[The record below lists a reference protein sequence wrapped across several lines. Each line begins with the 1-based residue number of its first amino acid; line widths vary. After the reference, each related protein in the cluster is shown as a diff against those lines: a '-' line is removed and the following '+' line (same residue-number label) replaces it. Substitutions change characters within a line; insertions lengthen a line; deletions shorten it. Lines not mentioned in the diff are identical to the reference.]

1 MGGPHS
7 LLTFLT
13 SYPPSR
19 SLHTRRAYPAP
30 ETTRKVAS
38 HEVWHQPS
46 HSHSTQPELCSAFK
60 PRRAAL
66 REDFNRAVQGPEPP
80 SERHTAPSFQRHLYP
95 TSSHPFP
102 LTSVSPHLFIYT
114 AFSCPTVEQQAPDK
128 VTLRKADDAVPG
140 QESTL
145 RTDLKLD
152 LARETKNA
160 VKKPIGLAPV
170 PCHPQNSNEHA
181 MVIALF
187 SWELQTFPGVY

>member
-1 MGGPHS
+1 
-7 LLTFLT
+7 
-13 SYPPSR
+13 
-19 SLHTRRAYPAP
+19 
-30 ETTRKVAS
+30 V
-38 HEVWHQPS
+38 
-46 HSHSTQPELCSAFK
+46 
-60 PRRAAL
+60 
-66 REDFNRAVQGPEPP
+66 
-80 SERHTAPSFQRHLYP
+80 
-95 TSSHPFP
+95 
-102 LTSVSPHLFIYT
+102 
-114 AFSCPTVEQQAPDK
+114 VEQQDPDK

-170 PCHPQNSNEHA
+170 PCHPQNSTEHA